1 MYSVSRL
8 LTVLS
13 AATLG
18 YAHPTITARDVPAAQ
33 LNEFALWV
41 QYAAAAYCQDNY
53 SPPAGTKLTCWAG
66 NCPDVEAADAV
77 TDIEFS
83 NTTLSDTA
91 GFVTADHEHSSIV
104 VSFRGS
110 YSVRNWLAD
119 ANFPFVDP
127 GLCTGCLA
135 EAGFWSS
142 WIFVKK
148 EIVASLKRLTEQH
161 ADYRVVVVGHSL
173 GAAVAT
179 VAAADL
185 RTLGYQQAAL
195 YAYASPR
202 VGNDKLAE
210 FITKQENNYRF
221 THQNDPVP
229 KLPLVGM
236 GYQHVSPEY
245 WITSGDNTTV
255 TASDIEVLEG
265 NVNWKGNTGTG
276 LPLLTDFHAHHWY
289 FEKADGCKGPG
300 LPFK

>member
-18 YAHPTITARDVPAAQ
+18 YAYPTITARDVPSSQ
-33 LNEFALWV
+33 LDEFALWV

-66 NCPDVEAADAV
+66 NCPDVEAAGAV

-91 GFVTADHEHSSIV
+91 GFVTVDHSHSSIV

-119 ANFPFVDP
+119 VNFAFVDP

-142 WIFVKK
+142 WAFAKND
-148 EIVASLKRLTEQH
+148 IVASLKRLTEQH
-161 ADYRVVVVGHSL
+161 ADYRVVIVGHSL

-185 RTLGYQQAAL
+185 RTQGYQAAL

-202 VGNDKLAE
+202 VGNGKLAE

-229 KLPLVGM
+229 KMPLVGM
-236 GYQHVSPEY
+236 GYKHVSPEY

-255 TASDIEVLEG
+255 AASDVQVLEG
-265 NVNWKGNTGTG
+265 TVNWKGNTGTG

-289 FEKADGCKGPG
+289 FEEADGCKGPG
-300 LPFK
+300 LPLK